1 MIPNGVVYDDPEIT
15 TLSEGLRI
23 LPTVPN
29 PFLRIR
35 YTLSLKEFTSDPIFS
50 SHVRY
55 EPSHGTFRVSFP
67 SACAS
72 VTNLRMNK
80 PCRMVTYYRDKETK
94 YIKEIQVSRHTHLC
108 LLDHPSTEITIY
120 LENDHGLVLYFDL
133 YLIRKK
139 CLSKL

>member
-23 LPTVPN
+23 LPTVPH

-35 YTLSLKEFTSDPIFS
+35 YTLSLKEFQSDRAFS
-50 SHVRY
+50 RHVHY
-55 EPSHGTFRVSFP
+55 EPEHGTFRLSFP

-72 VTNLRMNK
+72 VSNLRMNK
-80 PCRMVTYYRDKETK
+80 PCRMVTYYRDKETQ
-94 YIKEIQVSRHTHLC
+94 YIKEIQVTRHTHLF
-108 LLDHPSTEITIY
+108 LLDHPLTEITIY
-120 LENDHGLVLYFDL
+120 LEDDRDLVLSFDL
-133 YLIRKK
+133 YLIRKG